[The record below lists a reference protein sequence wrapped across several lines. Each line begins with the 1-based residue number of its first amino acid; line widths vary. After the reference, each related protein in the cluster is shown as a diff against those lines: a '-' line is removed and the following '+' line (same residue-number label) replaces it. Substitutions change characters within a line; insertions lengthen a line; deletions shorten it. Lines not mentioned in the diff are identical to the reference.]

1 MESVILDSSVWI
13 ALERNDSES
22 RKYLN
27 REYQILMPAM
37 VWAELKY
44 ASITSQ
50 RDVWAR
56 QTAFDFLA
64 RIQSLT
70 DFAPMDRVVAEHYSE
85 LNEFCISQGKPRAVS
100 DLIIA
105 ATARALDAALVSY
118 DRRARFEELP
128 NLRVIN

>member
-50 RDVWAR
+50 RDVSAR

-70 DFAPMDRVVAEHYSE
+70 DFAPLDRVVAEHYSE

-100 DLIIA
+100 DLIVA